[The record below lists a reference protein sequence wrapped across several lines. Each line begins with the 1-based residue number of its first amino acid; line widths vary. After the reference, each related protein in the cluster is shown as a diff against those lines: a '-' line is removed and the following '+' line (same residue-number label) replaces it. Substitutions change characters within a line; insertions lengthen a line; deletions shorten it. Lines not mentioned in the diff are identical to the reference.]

1 MEINVSRFPTKN
13 HYFAICCLEIIH
25 SNKNHGL
32 LGNPL
37 IPIQDLNTNFHL
49 EPNSR
54 KAKIWYRRKCDVGAS
69 KNAGQAFS
77 TKRLSSHFL
86 FYQISAFR
94 FFSPSN
100 KLVFNP
106 PFSPTVDLDS
116 QKKEKIPYPRCGFG
130 ACLRCERAF

>member
-1 MEINVSRFPTKN
+1 MTLRCEILTLKTSDSFFRSFRFLRQNEAFSATEQNQTYN
-13 HYFAICCLEIIH
+13 HSFFFIIVCCTIPSS
-25 SNKNHGL
+25 SN
-32 LGNPL
+32 
-37 IPIQDLNTNFHL
+37 LNTNFLL
-49 EPNSR
+49 ELNSR
-54 KAKIWYRRKCDVGAS
+54 KAEILYIIQCDVGAS

-106 PFSPTVDLDS
+106 PFSLTVDLV
-116 QKKEKIPYPRCGFG
+116 
-130 ACLRCERAF
+130 

>member
-1 MEINVSRFPTKN
+1 MENFSLVNFHN
-13 HYFAICCLEIIH
+13 
-25 SNKNHGL
+25 L

-37 IPIQDLNTNFHL
+37 IPIQDLNTNFLL
-49 EPNSR
+49 EPKNR
-54 KAKIWYRRKCDVGAS
+54 KAKILYRRKYDVGAS

-77 TKRLSSHFL
+77 TKRLSSYYLLYKIF
-86 FYQISAFR
+86 AFR

-116 QKKEKIPYPRCGFG
+116 QKKELLPYPRCGFG